1 MELRKLL
8 EPEMVQ
14 LSAPWVADGSAVR
27 AAIEAELMLVGL
39 MPKLTAAHA
48 GIVAVSAQ
56 ANDPEARK
64 LMAEAARL
72 DALHDDRV
80 RTIHGALTIL
90 AKVSKAGEEH
100 LRLRDLLFPE
110 GLRLINK
117 SHSAEAGHAAAIAS
131 AMTPEVLA
139 RMKAI
144 PIGDTTLVELYT
156 QYQDA
161 AKQLG
166 AVDEKRARLNRPSV
180 TPAAQVLAARR
191 EWIRWANILLTT
203 AENAGVSSATD
214 ALLFAPL
221 REAVQKA
228 DSRWHSNGAP
238 AVVPGPA
245 PVPVPAK

>member
-1 MELRKLL
+1 MELRKLV

-14 LSAPWVADGSAVR
+14 ISAPWVADGSAVR
-27 AAIEAELMLVGL
+27 AAIEGNLMLAGL
-39 MPKLTAAHA
+39 LPKLTAAHV

-56 ANDPEARK
+56 GGDPEARR

-72 DALHDDRV
+72 DAQHDDLV

-90 AKVSKAGEEH
+90 AKVSKAGDEH

-110 GLRLINK
+110 HLLHINK
-117 SHSAEAGHAAAIAS
+117 SHSAEAGHAAAVAA
-131 AMTPEVLA
+131 AMTPDVLA

-144 PIGDTTLVELYT
+144 PIGDTTLSELHA

-161 AKQLG
+161 ATQLG
-166 AVDEKRARLNRPSV
+166 AVDEKRSRLNRPSV

-191 EWIRWANILLTT
+191 EWIRWANLLMTN
-203 AENAGVSSATD
+203 AEHAGLSPETD

-221 REAVQKA
+221 RGLVQKA

-238 AVVPGPA
+238 APVPGPA
-245 PVPVPAK
+245 PAPVPAR